1 METVLDQATTTCTHC
16 DRAIPTANIDLHSV
30 HCARNLEKCKVCG
43 DMIPKQHA
51 DDHYLKV
58 HAPEVCGNRT
68 EMCHLCNK
76 YVRLREIQNHEV
88 NCNRIQDNGAGSSRD
103 ERPAERDGSA
113 PRRHQ
118 NEFPKGRLLI
128 TIAVTGLAVILGV
141 GSIFYPRK
149 AGTSNVH

>member
-1 METVLDQATTTCTHC
+1 
-16 DRAIPTANIDLHSV
+16 
-30 HCARNLEKCKVCG
+30 
-43 DMIPKQHA
+43 
-51 DDHYLKV
+51 
-58 HAPEVCGNRT
+58 
-68 EMCHLCNK
+68 
-76 YVRLREIQNHEV
+76 
-88 NCNRIQDNGAGSSRD
+88 RD